1 MSSSITAPSRRPAR
15 PRYWPWRD
23 RQGRLSP
30 LKSLVLLGACLPAMF
45 IGYWWLNGDLG
56 PRTVNAAIHL
66 TGLWAVRFV
75 LLSLAVT
82 PARLVF
88 DRPRVVLVRRMLGV
102 TAAAYA
108 VAHLGLYIVEMNFNL
123 LEVALEI
130 IRRFYLTIGFVTLI
144 GLVALGATSTDAAV
158 RWMGRG
164 WKRLHWSIYGIGVLM
179 LLHHFL
185 QAKAGVSAAVFVAG
199 LFVWL
204 MLWRVLPASR
214 QGSPWA
220 LTGLAVAA
228 GLLTA
233 GLEFA
238 WYALAT
244 RIDPWRVLA
253 ANLDVTFGPRPAEW
267 VAISG
272 LGVVVLCLL
281 SRLPVWLSRR
291 QPGESQGSSAP

>member
-1 MSSSITAPSRRPAR
+1 MSSSIGAAARRPA
-15 PRYWPWRD
+15 PRRYLAPWRD

-30 LKSLVLLGACLPAMF
+30 LKSLVLLGACLPALL

-75 LLSLAVT
+75 LLALAVT
-82 PARLVF
+82 PVRVVF

-102 TAAAYA
+102 TAMVYA
-108 VAHLGLYIVEMNFNL
+108 VAHLGLFVTDLNFHF
-123 LEVALEI
+123 LEVATEI
-130 IRRFYLTIGFVTLI
+130 VRRFYLTIGFVTLI
-144 GLVALGATSTDAAV
+144 GLVALGATSTDGAV

-164 WKRLHWSIYGIGVLM
+164 WKRLHRAIYGIGVLM

-185 QAKAGVSAAVFVAG
+185 QAKAGVSAAVFAAG
-199 LFVWL
+199 LFIWL
-204 MLWRVLPASR
+204 MLWRALPAAK
-214 QGSPWA
+214 QASPWV
-220 LTGLAVAA
+220 LAVLALVA

-244 RIDPWRVLA
+244 RINPWRVLD
-253 ANLDVTFGPRPAEW
+253 ANLDIAFGPRPPAW
-267 VAISG
+267 VAIAG
-272 LGVVVLCLL
+272 LGVAVLCLL
-281 SRLPVWLSRR
+281 SQRIPAFRR
-291 QPGESQGSSAP
+291 A

>member
-1 MSSSITAPSRRPAR
+1 MSSSIGAAARRPA
-15 PRYWPWRD
+15 PRRYLAPWRD

-30 LKSLVLLGACLPAMF
+30 LKSLVLLGACLPAVL
-45 IGYWWLNGDLG
+45 IGYRWLNGDLG

-75 LLSLAVT
+75 LLALAVT
-82 PARLVF
+82 PLRVVF

-102 TAAAYA
+102 TAMVYA
-108 VAHLGLYIVEMNFNL
+108 VAHLGLFVADLNFHL
-123 LEVALEI
+123 LEAAREI
-130 IRRFYLTIGFVTLI
+130 VSRFYLTIGFVALI
-144 GLVALGATSTDAAV
+144 GLVALGATSTDGAV

-164 WKRLHWSIYGIGVLM
+164 WKRLHWAIYGIAVLM

-199 LFVWL
+199 LFIWL
-204 MLWRVLPASR
+204 MLWRALPAAR
-214 QGSPWA
+214 RASPWV
-220 LTGLAVAA
+220 LAVLAPAA

-244 RIDPWRVLA
+244 RINPWRVLD
-253 ANLDVTFGPRPAEW
+253 ANLDIAFGPRSPAW
-267 VAISG
+267 VAIAG
-272 LGVVVLCLL
+272 LGIAVLCLL
-281 SRLPVWLSRR
+281 SQRMLAFRR
-291 QPGESQGSSAP
+291 A